1 MIFFLTSSLAEAIP
15 LCEARCTPLL
25 IRVSDEGA
33 GREWRAGSGSI
44 RMAEGAVMKTTA
56 EWLAS
61 IGLRQYAQL
70 FAERAIDLSGVRDLT
85 DRELAELGVLP
96 EHRRKMLRAI
106 AAFYA
111 APLAPA
117 ATATTEAA
125 SRDEAERR
133 QLTVMFCDLVGA
145 TALAAPLEPQGME
158 RMIASYRA
166 CMCEVVGRYHG
177 MIARH
182 LGEGVFAYICYSRAQ
197 EDDAEQS
204 VRAAL
209 ALVDA
214 VANHRPGAD
223 AALQARIGIATGT
236 VIVGELLGH
245 EAPAEQTVVGDAP
258 NLAARLQA
266 LAEPG
271 AVLICPRTR
280 RLAGAHFDCRDLG
293 PVAQTG
299 RAEPVFAWQVLGPRA

>member
-1 MIFFLTSSLAEAIP
+1 M
-15 LCEARCTPLL
+15 R
-25 IRVSDEGA
+25 
-33 GREWRAGSGSI
+33 
-44 RMAEGAVMKTTA
+44 TTA

-61 IGLRQYAQL
+61 IGLGQYAQR
-70 FAERAIDLSGVRDLT
+70 FAERAIELPAVRDLT

-106 AAFYA
+106 AALYA

-117 ATATTEAA
+117 AEAL

-145 TALAAPLEPQGME
+145 TDLSTRLEPQDMG
-158 RMIASYRA
+158 RVIASYRA
-166 CMCEVVGRYHG
+166 CMAEVVGRYHG

-182 LGEGVFAYICYSRAQ
+182 MGEGVFAYICYSRAQ
-197 EDDAEQS
+197 EDDAKQS

-214 VANHRPGAD
+214 VASHRPGAD

-245 EAPAEQTVVGDAP
+245 EAPGEQTVIGDAP

-280 RLAGAHFDCRDLG
+280 RLAGGHFDCRDLG
-293 PVAQTG
+293 PVVLQG
-299 RAEPVFAWQVLGPRA
+299 RAEPVSISQVLRPRAVTGRL

>member
-1 MIFFLTSSLAEAIP
+1 
-15 LCEARCTPLL
+15 
-25 IRVSDEGA
+25 
-33 GREWRAGSGSI
+33 
-44 RMAEGAVMKTTA
+44 MKTTA

-61 IGLRQYAQL
+61 IGLRQYAQR
-70 FAERAIDLSGVRDLT
+70 FAERAIDLPAVRDLT

-106 AAFYA
+106 AALYA

-117 ATATTEAA
+117 APAA
-125 SRDEAERR
+125 VSTDEAERR

-145 TALAAPLEPQGME
+145 TALSARSNPQDMAGV
-158 RMIASYRA
+158 IASYRA
-166 CMCEVVGRYHG
+166 CMAEVVGRYHG

-182 LGEGVFAYICYSRAQ
+182 MGEGVFAYICYSRAQ

-236 VIVGELLGH
+236 VIVGELLGN
-245 EAPAEQTVVGDAP
+245 ETPAEQTVIGDAP

-280 RLAGAHFDCRDLG
+280 RLAGGHFDCRDLG
-293 PVAQTG
+293 AVALQG
-299 RAEPVFAWQVLGPRA
+299 RAEPVSVWQVLGPRAVASGR

>member
-1 MIFFLTSSLAEAIP
+1 MPS
-15 LCEARCTPLL
+15 L
-25 IRVSDEGA
+25 IRVSDEGSS
-33 GREWRAGSGSI
+33 RERRARSGSMQ
-44 RMAEGAVMKTTA
+44 MAQGGAAMRTTA

-61 IGLRQYAQL
+61 IGLRQYVQR
-70 FAERAIDLSGVRDLT
+70 FAERALDLSAVRDLT
-85 DRELAELGVLP
+85 DRDLAELGVLP
-96 EHRRKMLRAI
+96 EHRRKMRRAI
-106 AAFYA
+106 AALYA

-117 ATATTEAA
+117 ATASAAA
-125 SRDEAERR
+125 SPDEAERR
-133 QLTVMFCDLVGA
+133 LLTVMFCDLVGA
-145 TALAAPLEPQGME
+145 TALSTRSDPQNME
-158 RMIASYRA
+158 RVIASYRA
-166 CMCEVVGRYHG
+166 CMVEVIGRYHG

-182 LGEGVFAYICYSRAQ
+182 MGEGVFAYICYSRTQ

-236 VIVGELLGH
+236 VIMGELLGT
-245 EAPAEQTVVGDAP
+245 EQTVVGDAP
-258 NLAARLQA
+258 SLAARLQA

-280 RLAGAHFDCRDLG
+280 RLAGGHFDWRDLG
-293 PVAQTG
+293 PVVLTG
-299 RAEPVFAWQVLGPRA
+299 RAEPVTVWRVLGPRAGASRP